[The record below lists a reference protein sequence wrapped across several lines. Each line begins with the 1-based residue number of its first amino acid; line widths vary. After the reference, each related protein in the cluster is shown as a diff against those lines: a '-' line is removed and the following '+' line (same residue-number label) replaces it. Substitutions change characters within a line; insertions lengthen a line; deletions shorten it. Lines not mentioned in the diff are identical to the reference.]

1 MLEKLRDEVCRLH
14 LELPKNG
21 LVTWTSGNVSGRD
34 PETKL
39 VVIKPSGIMYEDLTP
54 EDLVIVDLN
63 GKIVEGRL
71 KPSSDT
77 STHLYIYRH
86 RSEVGGIVHT
96 HSPFATAFAAVGKP
110 IPPYLTA
117 LCDEFGGPIP
127 VGGFAPIGGEEI
139 GREVVRSIGTS
150 PAILMQNHGVFT
162 IGKSPK
168 AAVKA
173 AVMVEDAARTMFY
186 AYQLGKRMDTEPIPI
201 APEMV
206 ARLHRRYKEEYG
218 Q

>member
-1 MLEKLRDEVCRLH
+1 MLEKLRQEVYRLH

-21 LVTWTSGNVSGRD
+21 LVIWTTGNISGRD
-34 PETKL
+34 LETGL
-39 VVIKPSGIMYEDLTP
+39 VVIKPSGMMYDDLTP
-54 EDLVIVDLN
+54 EDLIILDLS
-63 GKIVEGRL
+63 GKIVEGSL

-77 STHLYIYRH
+77 ATHLYIYRH

-96 HSPFATAFAAVGKP
+96 HSPFATAFAAIGKP

-117 LCDEFGGPIP
+117 ICDEFGGPIP

-139 GREVVRSIGTS
+139 GREVIRAIGTS
-150 PAILMQNHGVFT
+150 PAILMQNHGIFT
-162 IGKSPK
+162 IGKNPE

-173 AVMVEDAARTMFY
+173 AVMVEDAARGMFY
-186 AYQLGKRMDTEPIPI
+186 TYQLGKLMDTEPIPI

>member
-1 MLEKLRDEVCRLH
+1 MLEKLRQEVYQLH

-21 LVTWTSGNVSGRD
+21 LVIWTTGNISGRD
-34 PETKL
+34 LETGL
-39 VVIKPSGIMYEDLTP
+39 VVIKPSGIMYDDLTP
-54 EDLVIVDLN
+54 EDLIILDLN
-63 GKIVEGRL
+63 GKIVEGKL

-77 STHLYIYRH
+77 ATHLYIYRH

-96 HSPFATAFAAVGKP
+96 HSPFATAFAAIGKP

-117 LCDEFGGPIP
+117 ICDEFGESIP

-139 GREVVRSIGTS
+139 GREVIRSIGTS

-162 IGKSPK
+162 IGKNPK

-173 AVMVEDAARTMFY
+173 AVMVEDAARGMFY
-186 AYQLGKRMDTEPIPI
+186 AYQLGKLMGTEPIPI

-206 ARLHRRYKEEYG
+206 AQLHRRYMEEYG

>member
-1 MLEKLRDEVCRLH
+1 MLEKLRQEVYQLH

-21 LVTWTSGNVSGRD
+21 LVIWTTGNISGRD
-34 PETKL
+34 PETGL
-39 VVIKPSGIMYEDLTP
+39 VVIKPSGIMYDDLTP
-54 EDLVIVDLN
+54 EDLIILDLN
-63 GKIVEGRL
+63 GKIVEGKL

-77 STHLYIYRH
+77 ATHLYIYRH

-96 HSPFATAFAAVGKP
+96 HSPFATAFAAIGKP

-117 LCDEFGGPIP
+117 ICDEFGESIP

-139 GREVVRSIGTS
+139 GREVIRSIGTS

-162 IGKSPK
+162 IGKNPK

-173 AVMVEDAARTMFY
+173 AVMVEDAARGMFY
-186 AYQLGKRMDTEPIPI
+186 AYQLGKLMGTEPIPI

-206 ARLHRRYKEEYG
+206 AQLHRRYMEEYG